1 MGEPERLYSRKEAIQ
16 RLNCSLSTLERLI
29 RQGEIPVVRMGRKI
43 LIRESALQ
51 RWIEAHEYLQKGSD
65 DGTL

>member
-29 RQGEIPVVRMGRKI
+29 RHGEIPVVRMGRKI
-43 LIRESALQ
+43 LIRESALE
-51 RWIEAHEYLQKGSD
+51 RWIEAHEERKEC
-65 DGTL
+65 

>member
-29 RQGEIPVVRMGRKI
+29 RQGELPIVRMGRKI
-43 LIRESALQ
+43 LIRESALE
-51 RWIEAHEYLQKGSD
+51 RWIEAHEQRKEAC
-65 DGTL
+65 